1 MYPIGGGCKVGER
14 TRIGLAVIGAGLVLG
29 GLGDM
34 LLRATPWGI
43 NLSLWVGAF
52 TVFAVGL
59 SRLGGGWPVGE
70 GRLLLPLAVLFAGGV
85 ALRDSPPVVVLDV
98 SMVILVLALAAL
110 RGRSGALRRAG
121 VSEYAIGTAH
131 VGAMTLAGMVPA
143 AVRDVKWREVAPG
156 DWQVRA
162 LAVAR
167 GLLIALPLL
176 LVFGALLVAADAVFE
191 DLVLGLFEVDP
202 RLLGHFFLTL
212 FVAWV
217 SAGLLTFGLLG
228 RETTHFGLRRPDV
241 LSLGIVEVGVVL
253 GLLNA
258 LFLAFVA
265 VQAGYLFGGAGRV
278 AATAGLTYAEYAR
291 RGFFEL
297 VAVTALVIPVL
308 LLADWLLRVEAPNQ
322 RRVFRALS
330 GTMVALLAVIVA
342 SALHRMYLYLQEFGL
357 TVSRVC
363 ATVFMVWLAFVLLWF
378 ALTVL
383 RGERDRFAFG
393 ALMAG
398 FAAALLLNVVSP
410 DALVARVNIE
420 RLEAGKRFDPYYLT
434 VLSADAVPVLVRS
447 FPEVGDA
454 RPYQVYVGE
463 GGKKTPAE
471 RGPTLRQVVER
482 RWERGPGDWRS
493 WNLGRYRAERLV
505 EDASGNGR

>member
-1 MYPIGGGCKVGER
+1 MYLIGGGCKVGER
-14 TRIGLAVIGAGLVLG
+14 TRIGLAALGAGLVLG
-29 GLGDM
+29 GLGDV

-43 NLSLWVGAF
+43 NLPLWVGTLA
-52 TVFAVGL
+52 VFAVFL
-59 SRLGGGWPVGE
+59 SRLGGGRPTGE
-70 GRLLLPLAVLFAGGV
+70 GRWMLPLAVLFAGGV
-85 ALRDSPPVVVLDV
+85 ALRDSPIVVALNV
-98 SMVILVLALAAL
+98 SMVMLLLALSAL
-110 RGRSGALRRAG
+110 RGRSGVLRRAG
-121 VSEYAIGTAH
+121 VSEYVIGTAYA
-131 VGAMTLAGMVPA
+131 GAMTLAGMVPA

-156 DWQVRA
+156 DWHGRA

-167 GLLIALPLL
+167 GTLIAIPLL

-191 DLVLGLFEVDP
+191 DLVLGLFEVDQ
-202 RLLGHFFLTL
+202 RLLSHFFLTL

-228 RETTHFGLRRPDV
+228 REMTHFGLRRPDV
-241 LSLGIVEVGVVL
+241 LSLGIIEVGIVL

-258 LFLAFVA
+258 LFLAFGT

-308 LLADWLLRVEAPNQ
+308 LLADWLLRVEAPNHG
-322 RRVFRALS
+322 RVFRALS
-330 GTMVALLAVIVA
+330 GTTVALLAVIVG
-342 SALHRMYLYLQEFGL
+342 SALHRMYLYQQEFGL

-363 ATVFMVWLAFVLLWF
+363 ATVFMAWLAFVLLWF

-393 ALMAG
+393 SLVAG

-447 FPEVGDA
+447 FPDVGNA
-454 RPYQVYVGE
+454 HPYQVSVGE
-463 GGKKTPAE
+463 GSKKTPAQ
-471 RGPTLRQVVER
+471 RSPTLQRVVER
-482 RWERGPGDWRS
+482 RWERGSGDWRS
-493 WNLGRYRAERLV
+493 WNLGRFRAEKLL
-505 EDASGNGR
+505 EDASGSGR